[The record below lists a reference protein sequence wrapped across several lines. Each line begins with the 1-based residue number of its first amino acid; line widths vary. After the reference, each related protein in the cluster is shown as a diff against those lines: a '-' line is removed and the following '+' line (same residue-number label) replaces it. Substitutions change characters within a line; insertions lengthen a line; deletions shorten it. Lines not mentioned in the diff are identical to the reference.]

1 MAQRG
6 TGERSSIPLARYSE
20 QRAPLRCH
28 IRASPT
34 SSCIFDGGSNRP
46 PVWQL
51 RLAAHVHTRL
61 SRGLPA
67 GSAVRASRKDGLQ
80 AQAPE
85 RPGPVFITGGK
96 ILLHAG
102 ARCAQPPALPS
113 AAPFSG
119 LSPPPASPPAQA
131 MQSNEM
137 EPFFPLSEQ
146 FTTQEEPTYCALG
159 TLTMC
164 MNALGV
170 DPHRRWR
177 DATGPG
183 WRWWADEMFAPES
196 SCLPS
201 LESVRRVRV
210 GLEFGLGFG
219 LGLGLGLG

>member
-1 MAQRG
+1 
-6 TGERSSIPLARYSE
+6 
-20 QRAPLRCH
+20 
-28 IRASPT
+28 
-34 SSCIFDGGSNRP
+34 
-46 PVWQL
+46 
-51 RLAAHVHTRL
+51 
-61 SRGLPA
+61 
-67 GSAVRASRKDGLQ
+67 
-80 AQAPE
+80 
-85 RPGPVFITGGK
+85 
-96 ILLHAG
+96 
-102 ARCAQPPALPS
+102 
-113 AAPFSG
+113 
-119 LSPPPASPPAQA
+119 
-131 MQSNEM
+131 M

-219 LGLGLGLG
+219 LGLGLGLGCGFG

>member
-1 MAQRG
+1 
-6 TGERSSIPLARYSE
+6 
-20 QRAPLRCH
+20 
-28 IRASPT
+28 
-34 SSCIFDGGSNRP
+34 
-46 PVWQL
+46 
-51 RLAAHVHTRL
+51 
-61 SRGLPA
+61 
-67 GSAVRASRKDGLQ
+67 
-80 AQAPE
+80 
-85 RPGPVFITGGK
+85 
-96 ILLHAG
+96 
-102 ARCAQPPALPS
+102 
-113 AAPFSG
+113 
-119 LSPPPASPPAQA
+119 

-170 DPHRRWR
+170 DPQRRWR

-210 GLEFGLGFG
+210 RVRVRARIRARV
-219 LGLGLGLG
+219 